1 MVKNMGSLDRIVRI
15 TLAIFF
21 AGLYYANVISGIT
34 AVVLLAIGAVF
45 ALTSLVS
52 FCPLY
57 KIFGFSTCP
66 LSRK

>member
-1 MVKNMGSLDRIVRI
+1 MGSLDRIVRI

-21 AGLYYANVISGIT
+21 AGLYYANVISGTT
-34 AVVLLAIGAVF
+34 AVVLLVIGAVF

-66 LSRK
+66 LPRK